1 MDKKCV
7 TIVTTALPKAL
18 TALGVNGWWVG
29 MDKKC
34 VTLVTTALPK
44 ALTALGVLGR
54 PINAS
59 TPWTITDYDKYRS
72 LENVYTY

>member
-1 MDKKCV
+1 MALGVKGWWVGEEKKCV

-18 TALGVNGWWVG
+18 TALGVS
-29 MDKKC
+29 
-34 VTLVTTALPK
+34 
-44 ALTALGVLGR
+44 GR
-54 PINAS
+54 PINPS